1 MSEQD
6 PEEQPPEEPRNY
18 LTQETVAEGLSQIA
32 KTFDGASYA
41 YTTLTI
47 ESKEVEE
54 LGDLLGMYSHL
65 RYLNL
70 SKNAIKDVREVAKLT
85 YLLDL
90 QASENQIESIEF
102 LSNNDL

>member
-1 MSEQD
+1 
-6 PEEQPPEEPRNY
+6 
-18 LTQETVAEGLSQIA
+18 
-32 KTFDGASYA
+32 
-41 YTTLTI
+41 
-47 ESKEVEE
+47 
-54 LGDLLGMYSHL
+54 MYSHL

-70 SKNAIKDVREVAKLT
+70 SKNAIKDVREVSKLT